1 MPTAVF
7 HPILDQALLGLR
19 NAARAQASRPAEAL
33 FIALAWAAFVGI
45 AWIVY
50 VRLPGEPIAAAIES
64 AARSP
69 WTSGTVLAAFACWVQ
84 RMPLLMLRRHLAASC
99 WAALPIARAR
109 TTRTLLL
116 LGLLQL
122 ALLLLAADAAL
133 LAAAA
138 LVRNPERWLG
148 AARQLSLVALGA
160 GGLLGLALALRR
172 NLGLDHAGR
181 RWGHGLPL
189 FPLPPLERARLPV
202 FAHWQRIET
211 LRRFRAGGR
220 WWQYLLMGC
229 AIPAGIALPSL
240 AGLVLMG
247 VVLVWY
253 GLAMTVARE
262 TIVAAA
268 RLTAATPL
276 RFRDFAAATAR
287 YPLLAAAVAVLW
299 GTLALALQ
307 EAPRLF
313 LLGWPL
319 LAVGWCVL
327 ELAVAWHCRRRP
339 RQVGV
344 RLAVDA
350 ALIVGAAQAV
360 PPLAALAWAGLVAH
374 HVIAANREP

>member
-1 MPTAVF
+1 MPAAVF
-7 HPILDQALLGLR
+7 HPILDQALLGLH
-19 NAARAQASRPAEAL
+19 NAARAQLARPAETL
-33 FIALAWAAFVGI
+33 FVALAWAVAASI
-45 AWIVY
+45 AWMVY

-69 WTSGTVLAAFACWVQ
+69 WTTGAVLAAFAFWVQ
-84 RMPLLMLRRHLAASC
+84 RMPLLMLRRHLAESC

-122 ALLLLAADAAL
+122 ALLLVAADVAL

-148 AARQLSLVALGA
+148 AARMLALLGLGA
-160 GGLLGLALALRR
+160 GGLLGLGLALRR
-172 NLGLDHAGR
+172 NVDLDHAGR

-189 FPLPPLERARLPV
+189 FPLPPLDRARLPV

-220 WWQYLLMGC
+220 WWQWLLIGL
-229 AIPAGIALPSL
+229 AIPAGITLPSL

-253 GLAMTVARE
+253 GLAMTMARE
-262 TIVAAA
+262 TLVAAA

-276 RFRDFAAATAR
+276 RFRDFACATAR
-287 YPLLAAAVAVLW
+287 YPLLAAAVAVIW
-299 GTLALALQ
+299 GTLALLLQ

-313 LLGWPL
+313 LIGWPL

-350 ALIVGAAQAV
+350 ALIVGAAQAFL
-360 PPLAALAWAGLVAH
+360 PLAGLAWAGLVTYHA
-374 HVIAANREP
+374 IAATREP

>member
-1 MPTAVF
+1 MSAAVF

-19 NAARAQASRPAEAL
+19 NAARAQLARPAEAL
-33 FIALAWAAFVGI
+33 FLALAWAAAAAI
-45 AWIVY
+45 AWLVY

-69 WTSGTVLAAFACWVQ
+69 WTAGACLAAFAFWVQ
-84 RMPLLMLRRHLAASC
+84 RAPLVMLRRHLAESC

-109 TTRTLLL
+109 TMRTVLL

-122 ALLLLAADAAL
+122 AVLLLAADLAL

-138 LVRNPERWLG
+138 LVRNPERWLST
-148 AARQLSLVALGA
+148 ARGLALLGLGG

-172 NLGLDHAGR
+172 DVDLDHAGR

-189 FPLPPLERARLPV
+189 FPLPPLERAALPV

-220 WWQYLLMGC
+220 WWQWLLIGL
-229 AIPAGIALPSL
+229 AIPAGITLPSL

-253 GLAMTVARE
+253 GLAMTMARE
-262 TIVAAA
+262 TIVSAA

-276 RFRDFAAATAR
+276 RFGDFARATAR
-287 YPLLAAAVAVLW
+287 YPLLAATVAVLW
-299 GTLALALQ
+299 GTIALLLQ

-313 LLGWPL
+313 LIGWPL
-319 LAVGWCVL
+319 LAFGWCVL

-339 RQVGV
+339 RQVAL
-344 RLAVDA
+344 RLSVDA
-350 ALIVGAAQAV
+350 VLIVGAAQAF
-360 PPLAALAWAGLVAH
+360 PPLAAAAWLGLVAH
-374 HVIAANREP
+374 HIIAARAEP

>member
-1 MPTAVF
+1 MTAAVF
-7 HPILDQALLGLR
+7 HPILDQVLLGLR
-19 NAARAQASRPAEAL
+19 NAVRAQCSRPAEAL
-33 FIALAWAAFVGI
+33 FIALAWTTAAGI
-45 AWIVY
+45 AWMVY

-69 WTSGTVLAAFACWVQ
+69 WTTGVALAAFAFWVQ
-84 RMPLLMLRRHLAASC
+84 RAPLRLLRRQLAESC
-99 WAALPIARAR
+99 WAALPISRAR

-116 LGLLQL
+116 LGVLQL

-133 LAAAA
+133 LASAA
-138 LVRNPERWLG
+138 LVRNPERWLS
-148 AARQLSLVALGA
+148 AARLLALLGLGS

-172 NLGLDHAGR
+172 DIDLDHAGR

-189 FPLPPLERARLPV
+189 FPLPPLERAHLPV

-211 LRRFRAGGR
+211 LRRFRTGGR
-220 WWQYLLMGC
+220 WWQYLLGGL
-229 AIPAGIALPSL
+229 AIPAGITLPSL

-247 VVLVWY
+247 VMLVWY
-253 GLAMTVARE
+253 GLAMTMARE

-287 YPLLAAAVAVLW
+287 YPLLAAAVAVAW
-299 GTLALALQ
+299 GTLALLLQ
-307 EAPRLF
+307 EAPNLF
-313 LLGWPL
+313 LVGWPL
-319 LAVGWCVL
+319 IAFGWCVL

-344 RLAVDA
+344 RLVVDA
-350 ALIVGAAQAV
+350 ALIVGAVQAF
-360 PPLAALAWAGLVAH
+360 PPLAGLAWAGIVAYH
-374 HVIAANREP
+374 LTAANREA

>member
-1 MPTAVF
+1 MPAAVF

-19 NAARAQASRPAEAL
+19 NALRAQLARPAEAL
-33 FIALAWAAFVGI
+33 FVALAWAATAGI
-45 AWIVY
+45 AWMVY

-69 WTSGTVLAAFACWVQ
+69 WTTGAVLAAFAFWVQ
-84 RMPLLMLRRHLAASC
+84 RMPLRMLRRHLAESC

-122 ALLLLAADAAL
+122 ALLLLTADVAL

-138 LVRNPERWLG
+138 LVRNPERWLS
-148 AARQLSLVALGA
+148 AARLVALFGLGA

-172 NLGLDHAGR
+172 DVDLDHAGR

-220 WWQYLLMGC
+220 WWQWLLIGL
-229 AIPAGIALPSL
+229 AIPAGITLPSL

-253 GLAMTVARE
+253 GLAMTMARE

-276 RFRDFAAATAR
+276 RFRDFALATAR
-287 YPLLAAAVAVLW
+287 YPLLAAAVAVSW
-299 GTLALALQ
+299 GTLALLLQ

-313 LLGWPL
+313 LIGWPL

-344 RLAVDA
+344 RLTVNAV
-350 ALIVGAAQAV
+350 LILGAAQAF
-360 PPLAALAWAGLVAH
+360 PPLAGLAWAGLVAH
-374 HVIAANREP
+374 HFIAANREP

>member
-1 MPTAVF
+1 MPAAVF

-19 NAARAQASRPAEAL
+19 NALRAQLARPAEAL
-33 FIALAWAAFVGI
+33 FVALAWAATAGI
-45 AWIVY
+45 AWMVY

-69 WTSGTVLAAFACWVQ
+69 WTTGAVLAAFAFWVQ
-84 RMPLLMLRRHLAASC
+84 RMPLRMLRRHLAESC

-122 ALLLLAADAAL
+122 ALLLLTADVAL

-138 LVRNPERWLG
+138 LVRNPERWLS
-148 AARQLSLVALGA
+148 AARLVALLGLGG

-172 NLGLDHAGR
+172 DVDLDHAGR

-189 FPLPPLERARLPV
+189 FALPPLERARLPV

-220 WWQYLLMGC
+220 WWQWLLIGL
-229 AIPAGIALPSL
+229 AIPAGITLPSL

-253 GLAMTVARE
+253 GLAMTMARE

-276 RFRDFAAATAR
+276 RFRDFALATAR
-287 YPLLAAAVAVLW
+287 YPLLAAAVAVSW
-299 GTLALALQ
+299 GTLALLLQ

-313 LLGWPL
+313 LIGWPL

-344 RLAVDA
+344 RLTVNAV
-350 ALIVGAAQAV
+350 LILGAAQAF
-360 PPLAALAWAGLVAH
+360 PPLAGLAWAGLVAH
-374 HVIAANREP
+374 HFIAANREP

>member
-1 MPTAVF
+1 MPAAVF
-7 HPILDQALLGLR
+7 HPILDQALIGLG
-19 NAARAQASRPAEAL
+19 NAARAQLARPAEAL
-33 FIALAWAAFVGI
+33 FIALAWAAAAGI
-45 AWIVY
+45 AWMVY

-69 WTSGTVLAAFACWVQ
+69 WTSGLVLAGFAFWMQ
-84 RMPLLMLRRHLAASC
+84 RAPLLMLRRHLAESC

-122 ALLLLAADAAL
+122 ALLLLAADLVL

-138 LVRNPERWLG
+138 LVRNPERWLA
-148 AARQLSLVALGA
+148 AARTLALVGLGG

-172 NLGLDHAGR
+172 DIHLDHAGR

-220 WWQYLLMGC
+220 WWQYVLLGC
-229 AIPAGIALPSL
+229 AIPAGITLPSL

-253 GLAMTVARE
+253 GLAMTMARE

-276 RFRDFAAATAR
+276 RFREFARATAR
-287 YPLLAAAVAVLW
+287 YPLLAAMVAVVW
-299 GTLALALQ
+299 GTLALLLQ

-313 LLGWPL
+313 LVGWPL
-319 LAVGWCVL
+319 LAFGWCLL

-339 RQVGV
+339 RQVAL

-350 ALIVGAAQAV
+350 VLIVGAAQAF
-360 PPLAALAWAGLVAH
+360 PPLAAVAWCGLVTY
-374 HVIAANREP
+374 HVIAASREP